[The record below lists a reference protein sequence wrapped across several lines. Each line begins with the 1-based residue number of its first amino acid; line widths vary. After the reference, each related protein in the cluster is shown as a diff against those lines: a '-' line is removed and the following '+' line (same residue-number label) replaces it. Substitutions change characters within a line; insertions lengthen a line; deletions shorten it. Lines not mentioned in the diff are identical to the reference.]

1 MQLKNRTLLI
11 TGGTSGIGK
20 ALVDRLAPD
29 NDTVIVLG
37 RNRDRLDALAGR
49 HSNLVTYPCG
59 LGDKNEVEGVIGDIL
74 TRHSDLS
81 VVVNNAGIQTT
92 PMLADPKFRYQSI
105 DEEITINF
113 SAPVWITALTLKSFL
128 RRNSAAAYVNVTS
141 GLALHPKK
149 HAAVYCATK
158 AALWNFTRSL
168 GYQLEHTPV
177 EVYSAILPLVDTPMT
192 EGRGRRKLSAAKVA
206 EKIVEGVQRGQSD
219 IYVGKARWLPLLSR
233 LSPALAAS
241 IMKRA

>member
-20 ALVDRLAPD
+20 ALVQRLAPD
-29 NDTVIVLG
+29 NDTVIVLAK
-37 RNRDRLDALAGR
+37 NRDRLDALAGCY
-49 HSNLVTYPCG
+49 SNLVTYPCSLEDKSQVESA
-59 LGDKNEVEGVIGDIL
+59 LGNIL
-74 TRHSDLS
+74 GRHPDLS
-81 VVVNNAGIQTT
+81 VAFNNAGVQKT
-92 PMLADPKFRYQSI
+92 PMLSDSEFRYQSI

-128 RRNSAAAYVNVTS
+128 RRNSAVAYVNVTS

-168 GYQLEHTPV
+168 GYQLEQTPV
-177 EVYSAILPLVDTPMT
+177 EVYSAILPQVDTPMT
-192 EGRGRRKLSAAKVA
+192 EGRGRRKLSAAQVA
-206 EKIVEGVQRGQSD
+206 AKIVEGVQRGQSD
-219 IYVGKARWLPLLSR
+219 IYIGKARWLPLLSR

-241 IMKRA
+241 VMKRA